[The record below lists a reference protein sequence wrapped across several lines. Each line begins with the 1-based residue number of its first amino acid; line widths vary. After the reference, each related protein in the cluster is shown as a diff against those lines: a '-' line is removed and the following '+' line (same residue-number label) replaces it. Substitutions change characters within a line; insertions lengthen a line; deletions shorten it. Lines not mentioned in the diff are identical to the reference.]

1 MDPETG
7 QKTARP
13 APRIRHEGDRLRGQT
28 ERRLMVG
35 GFAIMALGGGAIL
48 WARYGGTTAATA
60 LAVILG
66 GAGVVGLLWLLLS
79 LMEAWAQSD

>member
-1 MDPETG
+1 
-7 QKTARP
+7 
-13 APRIRHEGDRLRGQT
+13 
-28 ERRLMVG
+28 MVG

-48 WARYGGTTAATA
+48 WARYGGTAAATA

-66 GAGVVGLLWLLLS
+66 GAGVVAVLWLLLS